1 MNMNKIAVAVLATCI
16 FSILAACGHNADLTE
31 TESKDD
37 LLSNVQNDQDENGFI
52 TLSSE
57 ITEYESGLSAVRF
70 DGDYAFDLFLEQGGA
85 ESDQDVFRFIS
96 QSLLSADADL
106 QMQAE
111 GFGCSTISIQNTDGG
126 YLFGRNFDWQNC
138 DALIVASYPKEGYA
152 SISTV
157 NLGFIRQGAGIASFM
172 LSDDILKIAALYAP
186 LDGMNEKGLCVS
198 VNMIQDNAD
207 IQQDTEKKDITTTT
221 AIRLLLDK
229 AATTEEAIELL
240 EQYDLHASMNYMIHF
255 AIADAAG
262 KSVAVEYIDNE
273 MVVTDTPVLT
283 NFYLANGE
291 KQGIGTSQSH
301 ERFDILNAAVAEH
314 TSMGMAEV
322 KDILDRVSKDNFNE
336 FESTEWSVIF
346 NQSEY
351 TATYYHRE
359 DYENAYAFK
368 IEK

>member
-1 MNMNKIAVAVLATCI
+1 MKKILVWMIA
-16 FSILAACGHNADLTE
+16 ILIITELTGCGHSENAKSETQDSEHANHTTTVAESVSDHISLT
-31 TESKDD
+31 S
-37 LLSNVQNDQDENGFI
+37 Q
-52 TLSSE
+52 
-57 ITEYESGLSAVRF
+57 ITELESGLSAVKF

-96 QSLLSADADL
+96 QSLLNANADL
-106 QMQAE
+106 QMQTE

-138 DALIVASYPKEGYA
+138 DALIVASYPKDGYA

-157 NLGFIRQGAGIASFM
+157 NLGFIKQGAGIASSM
-172 LSDDILKIAALYAP
+172 LTDEILTVAALYAP

-198 VNMIQDNAD
+198 VNMIEDNAT
-207 IQQDTEKKDITTTT
+207 IQQDTEKADITTTT

-229 AATTEEAIELL
+229 AATADEVLELHG
-240 EQYDLHASMNYMIHF
+240 QYDLHASMNFMVHF
-255 AIADAAG
+255 AIADSTG

-273 MVVTDTPVLT
+273 MVVTDTPILT
-283 NFYLANGE
+283 NFYLAAGE

-301 ERFDILNAAVAEH
+301 ERFDILNDAISDH
-314 TSMGMAEV
+314 TTMNKEEV
-322 KDILDRVSKDNFNE
+322 KDTLDSVSKDNFNE

-346 NQSEY
+346 DQSDY

-359 DYENAYAFK
+359 NYETAYAFK
-368 IEK
+368 IGT

>member
-1 MNMNKIAVAVLATCI
+1 MKKILIWMIA
-16 FSILAACGHNADLTE
+16 ILIIAGLTGCGHSENA
-31 TESKDD
+31 KDGT
-37 LLSNVQNDQDENGFI
+37 Q
-52 TLSSE
+52 SSE
-57 ITEYESGLSAVRF
+57 SANPTVTENENMSDYISLTSQIAELESGFSAVRF

-85 ESDQDVFRFIS
+85 ESDQDVFRFIN
-96 QSLLSADADL
+96 QSLLNANADL

-157 NLGFIRQGAGIASFM
+157 NLGFIRQGAGVSSSM
-172 LSDDILKIAALYAP
+172 LTDEILTVAALYAP

-198 VNMIQDNAD
+198 VNMIEDNTT
-207 IQQDTEKKDITTTT
+207 IQQDTDKADITTTT

-229 AATTEEAIELL
+229 AATTDEALELL
-240 EQYDLHASMNYMIHF
+240 RQYDLHASMNFMVHF
-255 AIADAAG
+255 AIADSTG
-262 KSVAVEYIDNE
+262 KSVAVEYINNE
-273 MVVTDTPVLT
+273 MVVTDTPILT
-283 NFYLANGE
+283 NFYLADGE

-301 ERFDILNAAVAEH
+301 ERFDILNDAISNHA
-314 TSMGMAEV
+314 TMNKDEV
-322 KDILDRVSKDNFNE
+322 KDTLDSVSKDNFNE

-346 NQSEY
+346 DQSDY

-359 DYENAYAFK
+359 NYETAYAFK
-368 IEK
+368 IET

>member
-1 MNMNKIAVAVLATCI
+1 MKKIFVLMIVILIFTGLAGCESSANTKDEMRDGDSVNNNTTQRENM
-16 FSILAACGHNADLTE
+16 S
-31 TESKDD
+31 
-37 LLSNVQNDQDENGFI
+37 GFI
-52 TLSSE
+52 SLTSR
-57 ITEYESGLSAVRF
+57 ITELESGLSAVRF

-96 QSLLSADADL
+96 KSLLSANADL
-106 QMQAE
+106 QMQAD

-138 DALIVASYPKEGYA
+138 DALIVASYPKDGYA

-157 NLGFIRQGAGIASFM
+157 NLGFIRQGAGIASSM
-172 LSDDILKIAALYAP
+172 LTDEILTVAALYAP

-198 VNMIQDNAD
+198 VNMIEDNAT
-207 IQQDTEKKDITTTT
+207 IQQDTDKADITTTT

-229 AATTEEAIELL
+229 AATTDEALKLL
-240 EQYDLHASMNYMIHF
+240 RQYDLHASMNFMVHF
-255 AIADAAG
+255 AIADSAG

-273 MVVTDTPVLT
+273 MVVTDTPILT
-283 NFYLANGE
+283 NFYLADGE

-301 ERFDILNAAVAEH
+301 ERFDMLNDAILNHA
-314 TSMGMAEV
+314 SMNKEEV
-322 KDILDRVSKDNFNE
+322 KDTLDSVSKDNFGE

-346 NQSEY
+346 DQSDY

-359 DYENAYAFK
+359 NYETAYAFK
-368 IEK
+368 LEK